1 MMRIKLDAIQMVRF
15 GAALCVALLS
25 TVCIVHSTIAS
36 DDDIV
41 NSFGFEP
48 VYTPP
53 SSSTTFFTTGL
64 FGSAPVP
71 GQLEGQV
78 NPPGA
83 GQGGIS
89 PGQWLRTK
97 GSGASQAV
105 VQSTVFAPGGGNQA
119 VKVDRAASSD
129 QRWAVPVNSLGY
141 PDYPAPPPG
150 QSSQPCICITWD
162 MRVQQSLGN
171 GDTTFGPFFGV
182 ETYDD
187 DGNPVG
193 LLGSLGVDAAT
204 GEVLYQAAGTGF
216 LTPTGSTVAFGAW
229 NKFQIKLDYST
240 HQYSTFLNNVMMG
253 TIGFV
258 DQAATVGGLNEFSDA
273 DIATLAAAGNPA
285 SLALTGT
292 AYYDNFLVREGVCVP
307 EPTTMLLAGL
317 SVALLTQLR
326 RRRR

>member
-1 MMRIKLDAIQMVRF
+1 MKRINFDAIQMVRF
-15 GAALCVALLS
+15 GSALCVALLS
-25 TVCIVHSTIAS
+25 TVCIVHSTFA
-36 DDDIV
+36 DDDDLV
-41 NSFGFEP
+41 NTFGFEP
-48 VYTPP
+48 TPP
-53 SSSTTFFTTGL
+53 PVGSTTFFTTGS

-78 NPPGA
+78 NPAGE
-83 GQGGIS
+83 GQGGLS

-97 GSGASQAV
+97 GAGASQAV

-119 VKVDRAASSD
+119 VKVDRAANSD
-129 QRWAVPVNSLGY
+129 QRWAVPVNALGY
-141 PDYPAPPPG
+141 PDYPVPPAG
-150 QSSQPCICITWD
+150 QPAQPCICITWD
-162 MRVQQSLGN
+162 MRVEHSAGN

-182 ETYDD
+182 EAYDD

-216 LTPTGSTVAFGAW
+216 LTPTGSMVAYGAW

-258 DQAATVGGLNEFSDA
+258 DQNNVVGGLDQFSDG
-273 DIATLAAAGNPA
+273 DIAALAAAGNAA
-285 SLALTGT
+285 SLSLAGT
-292 AYYDNFLVREGVCVP
+292 AYYDNFLIREGVCIP
-307 EPTTMLLAGL
+307 EPSTVLLTVFGL
-317 SVALLTQLR
+317 MATQLR
-326 RRRR
+326 RRSRR